1 MSTSNGYPAIQFQGV
16 WKSFDRHAGQIL
28 LRDRLRHM
36 FRSHRPEKF
45 HALRDISFRVQHG
58 ESVAVIG
65 HNGAGKS
72 TLLNLTTNLCR
83 PDRGVVEVHGGRI
96 APLLDLGAGF
106 HPDLTGAENVCINA
120 SLLGLSRRE
129 VRKQFKAIVDFA
141 EIGDFINE
149 PLRTYSSG
157 MMMRLAFSVATSVN
171 PDILIIDE
179 VLGVGDLA
187 FGAKCRERIMQF
199 RRDRKTILCVSHS
212 NDTLKD
218 LCERAIWL
226 DHGQVLDDGPIA
238 RVVEAYKTAMKERAL
253 QSAAD
258 TMTQNPICK

>member
-1 MSTSNGYPAIQFQGV
+1 MSTSNGSPAILFRDV

-28 LRDRLRHM
+28 LRDRLRHI
-36 FRSHRPEKF
+36 FKSHRPEKF
-45 HALRDISFRVQHG
+45 HALRDISFRIEHG

-83 PDRGVVEVHGGRI
+83 PDRGVVEVHGGRV

-120 SLLGLSRRE
+120 ALLGLSRSD
-129 VRKQFKAIVDFA
+129 VHKQFDSIVDFA

-149 PLRTYSSG
+149 PLRTYSTG
-157 MMMRLAFSVATSVN
+157 MMMRLAFSVATCVN
-171 PDILIIDE
+171 PDLLIIDE
-179 VLGVGDLA
+179 VLGVGDLSFA
-187 FGAKCRERIMQF
+187 VKCRERIMQF
-199 RRDRKTILCVSHS
+199 RRAEKTILCVSHS

-226 DHGQVLDDGPIA
+226 NKGEVMDDGPIL
-238 RVVEAYKTAMKERAL
+238 RVVEAYKHAMQEHAV
-253 QSAAD
+253 AG
-258 TMTQNPICK
+258 

>member
-1 MSTSNGYPAIQFQGV
+1 MSTSNRYPAIQFQGV

-28 LRDRLRHM
+28 LRDRLRRI
-36 FRSHRPEKF
+36 FQSHHLEQF
-45 HALRDISFRVQHG
+45 HALRDISFRIEHG

-72 TLLNLTTNLCR
+72 TLLNLTTKLCL
-83 PDRGVVEVHGGRI
+83 PERGRVDVHGDRI

-120 SLLGLSRRE
+120 ALLGLSRRQ
-129 VRKQFKAIVDFA
+129 VRKQFDEIVAFA

-149 PLRTYSSG
+149 PLRTYSTG
-157 MMMRLAFSVATSVN
+157 MMMRLAFSVATCVD

-187 FGAKCRERIMQF
+187 FAAKCRERIMQF
-199 RRDRKTILCVSHS
+199 RRAEKTILCVSHS
-212 NDTLKD
+212 NDTLRD

-226 DHGQVLDDGPIA
+226 DHGHVVDDGPIL
-238 RVVEAYKTAMKERAL
+238 RVVEAYKTAM
-253 QSAAD
+253 SAAQEVSVC
-258 TMTQNPICK
+258 QNAR